1 MKLRE
6 FFLYMMI
13 LFFIGCAATNQA
25 LTPSVKTVVSDFD
38 GSIEVFQKPVSAAS
52 GMKDSWNMLGFRWT
66 SKEPNY
72 VFLIVG
78 LKGIVNISSVSFN
91 IDGNI
96 VRLDETARKFTD
108 CNECKNRK
116 STRQFSMLLSQFRV
130 LASAKIVKMKIESKD
145 TYYVSSF
152 GQSKRATVG
161 GKFAPFLQQVDAQL
175 AKK

>member
-6 FFLYMMI
+6 FFLCMMI
-13 LFFIGCAATNQA
+13 LFFVGCASTNKA
-25 LTPSVKTVVSDFD
+25 LTPSAKIVVSNFD

-66 SKEPNY
+66 NKAPNY
-72 VFLIVG
+72 IFLTVG
-78 LKGIVNISSVSFN
+78 LKGIVNIKAVSFN
-91 IDGNI
+91 MDGNI
-96 VRLDETARKFTD
+96 VRIDEPVRKSTN

-116 STRQFSMLLSQFRV
+116 STPQFSMPLSQFRV

-145 TYYVSSF
+145 TYSVSSF
-152 GQSKRATVG
+152 GQSKRATVSR
-161 GKFAPFLQQVDAQL
+161 KFAPFLQKVDAQL